1 MSVHSERRR
10 ADLSKRPSAVS
21 GMFDD
26 VAARYDLVNDVLTFG
41 IDRLW
46 RSETIAAVGP
56 QPGQLILDLA
66 AGTGALSGPFH
77 DAGATVI
84 PVDLS
89 EGMLAVGKQRQP
101 GLPFINA
108 DALAL
113 PFADASFD
121 AVTISFGLRNVV
133 NVSAALTELH
143 RVTRP
148 GGRIVICEFSTP
160 TWGPLR
166 DAYQKYLLRTLPRLA
181 RITSSNPGAYDY
193 LVESILSWPDQQSL
207 AEQLAQAGWQ
217 RPGWKNLTGGVV
229 ALHRAHR

>member
-1 MSVHSERRR
+1 
-10 ADLSKRPSAVS
+10 
-21 GMFDD
+21 MFDD

-46 RSETIAAVGP
+46 RTETIAAVGP

-89 EGMLAVGKQRQP
+89 AGMLAVGKQRQP
-101 GLPFINA
+101 ALPFINA

-113 PFADASFD
+113 PFADESFD

-133 NVSAALTELH
+133 NVSAALTELF
-143 RVTRP
+143 RVTRS
-148 GGRIVICEFSTP
+148 GGRVVICEFSTP
-160 TWGPLR
+160 TWGPVR
-166 DAYQKYLLRTLPRLA
+166 HAYQTYLLRTLPRLA
-181 RITSSNPGAYDY
+181 RLTSSNPDAYDY

-207 AEQLAQAGWQ
+207 AEQLAGAGWQ